1 MCATMWT
8 KCVTTNGR
16 LMHRLVKSFAN
27 HFLCISTQPHMGH
40 PTHTRYIYL
49 ASASEVGS
57 EGVNQNRAGS
67 STISHMASLPILI
80 VPSID

>member
-1 MCATMWT
+1 
-8 KCVTTNGR
+8 
-16 LMHRLVKSFAN
+16 
-27 HFLCISTQPHMGH
+27 MGH

-49 ASASEVGS
+49 ASDSEVGS

-67 STISHMASLPILI
+67 STLSYMAGLPILI